1 MSFAL
6 AFWILMGIWLIFG
19 FYTRDNTNPKLTVGG
34 NALIIFILL
43 VLLGW
48 KVFQAPLNP

>member
-6 AFWILMGIWLIFG
+6 AFWILMLVWLIFG
-19 FYTRDNTNPKLTVGG
+19 FYTRDNSNPRLTFGG

-48 KVFQAPLNP
+48 KVFHAPLHS